1 MSMLLIVL
9 ALILAV
15 SVGFMVKSGF
25 EVVAFCICWLIVVIG
40 WHVGYRDAKDEIAN
54 DLLNGKPTIVEP
66 FRPIGREDTK
76 VYLKVE
82 KVEVKKYIE
91 TIETTKGNLP

>member
-1 MSMLLIVL
+1 MSMLFILL
-9 ALILAV
+9 ALIAAICVCFL
-15 SVGFMVKSGF
+15 VKSGW
-25 EVVAFCICWLIVVIG
+25 EVVAFCVCWLLVLIG
-40 WHVGYRDAKDEIAN
+40 WNVGYNEARDEIAN
-54 DLLNGKPTIVEP
+54 DLLNGKPVIVEP

>member
-9 ALILAV
+9 ALILAICV
-15 SVGFMVKSGF
+15 CFLAKSGV
-25 EVVAFCICWLIVVIG
+25 EVVAFTICWALVFIG
-40 WHVGYRDAKDEIAN
+40 WHVGYRDARDKIAN
-54 DLLNGKPTIVEP
+54 ELLAGRPIIVEP
-66 FRPIGREDTK
+66 FRPVGREDTK
-76 VYLKVE
+76 VYLKIE